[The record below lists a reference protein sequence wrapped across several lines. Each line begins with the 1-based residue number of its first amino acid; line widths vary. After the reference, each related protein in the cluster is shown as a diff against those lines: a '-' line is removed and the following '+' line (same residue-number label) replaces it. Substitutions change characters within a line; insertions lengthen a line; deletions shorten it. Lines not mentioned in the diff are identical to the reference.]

1 MTFVQHVLKATPE
14 TWQAEALELIV
25 TPPYR
30 LSIRSG
36 HGVGKTT
43 LQAWLVLWFLLTR
56 GKNTNIPVTA
66 NSQDQL
72 RDVVWKE
79 ISKWR
84 NRLPEPLRQQV
95 DVLGERIVIKGF
107 EKDAFAVARTAS
119 KDRPE
124 ALQGFHADNIMF
136 VLEEASGIDEIVFEV
151 AGGALSSHGA
161 LCLMAGNP
169 TQTSGYFYRS
179 HHEMRDE
186 WHTMHVSC
194 FDSTRV
200 DPEYPKKMALEYGED
215 SNTYRVRVLG
225 EFPLEG
231 DDAIISLPMVESA
244 ISRDVVE
251 SHAGMVWGLDV
262 ARFGDDTTALC
273 KRRGNTIKFE
283 IMEWSKKDLM
293 TTASIVY
300 KEWRETPNE
309 HRPSAI
315 NVDVIGLGAGVA
327 DRLRQLG
334 LPAIDVNVAEAASI
348 EGERYNRLRDEL
360 WFKGR
365 EWFESKAVKII
376 RDDKL
381 ISELVTP
388 KYKLTPTGKIQV
400 ESKDDLK
407 KRGFRSPNR
416 ADAFLLTFAG
426 GEHYISSSRQ
436 TQAIT
441 EYDVYD
447 YGLTETSG
455 VDDYKP
461 W

>member
-1 MTFVQHVLKATPE
+1 MRYVLGATPE
-14 TWQAEALELIV
+14 EWQAEALEKIV

-43 LQAWLVLWFLLTR
+43 LQAWVILWFLLTR
-56 GKNTNIPVTA
+56 GHNTNIPVTA

-79 ISKWR
+79 VSKWV
-84 NRLPEPLRQQV
+84 NHLPEPLKQQI
-95 DVLGERIVIKGF
+95 DVLGERVVIKGH

-124 ALQGFHADNIMF
+124 ALQGFHADNILF
-136 VLEEASGIDEIVFEV
+136 VLEEASGIEEIVFEV

-161 LCLMAGNP
+161 MCLMAGNP
-169 TQTSGYFYRS
+169 TKTSGYFYRS
-179 HHEMRDE
+179 HHQMRDE

-200 DPEYPKKMALEYGED
+200 DPDYPKKMAREYGED

-225 EFPLEG
+225 EFPIEG
-231 DDAIISLPMVESA
+231 DDAVMSLQA
-244 ISRDVVE
+244 IEDSIGRDVVE
-251 SHAGMVWGLDV
+251 SHAAMVWGLDV
-262 ARFGDDTTALC
+262 ARFGDDTSALA
-273 KRRGNTIKFE
+273 KRRGNTMKHEIK
-283 IMEWSKKDLM
+283 EWAKKDLM
-293 TTASIVY
+293 TTAAIVF
-300 KEWRETPNE
+300 KEWQETPVNE
-309 HRPSAI
+309 RPSII
-315 NVDVIGLGAGVA
+315 NVDSIGLGAGVA

-334 LPAIDVNVAEAASI
+334 LPAVDVNVAEAASSTS
-348 EGERYNRLRDEL
+348 ETYNRLRDEL

-365 EWFESKAVKII
+365 EWFESKAVKFIN
-376 RDDKL
+376 DAKL
-381 ISELVTP
+381 IAELVTP
-388 KYKLTPTGKIQV
+388 IYKLTPTGKIQV
-400 ESKDDLK
+400 ESKDEMK

-426 GEHYISSSRQ
+426 GEYNLTSNQATAAQTAYDIFGSS
-436 TQAIT
+436 
-441 EYDVYD
+441 
-447 YGLTETSG
+447 YGNQETSG
-455 VDDYKP
+455 MEDYNP